1 MDEGEVGIVA
11 GEGGGVGFKPYF
23 PLLIRLVLFALSL
36 TPWVRYIYS
45 QLVCLKAPLGKRS
58 INIII
63 IIIVNTYI
71 SCDRDTKFFIFFFL
85 KIEFTGKV
93 SSYNQSLSLP
103 YIYGFHKR

>member
-11 GEGGGVGFKPYF
+11 GGGGVGFKPYF
-23 PLLIRLVLFALSL
+23 PLLIRLVLFALRL

-71 SCDRDTKFFIFFFL
+71 SCDRDTKFLSFF
-85 KIEFTGKV
+85 
-93 SSYNQSLSLP
+93 SSRSSLQE
-103 YIYGFHKR
+103 K

>member
-11 GEGGGVGFKPYF
+11 GGGGVGFKPYF
-23 PLLIRLVLFALSL
+23 PLLIRLVLLALGL

-58 INIII
+58 IHIII

-71 SCDRDTKFFIFFFL
+71 SCDRDTKFFYIFFPQDR
-85 KIEFTGKV
+85 V
-93 SSYNQSLSLP
+93 YSRV
-103 YIYGFHKR
+103 GF